1 MVPTKNISNV
11 KIAAPILN
19 LMVDNPYMEKVL
31 IKNIYPQWKGENI
44 EELKEHRENPYRI
57 RIGTPNM
64 DEKMKADRVYFF
76 QSYLSYNPVTKE
88 IEKRSLTSHRI
99 TERVYIGKQSL
110 EEKTFRD
117 YSLFVNGAVLVKDII
132 SIDTRE
138 SILQTIKQL
147 QTQVDSL
154 TKEVSSLK
162 LQLQKQTIYNQ

>member
-1 MVPTKNISNV
+1 MIPTKNISNT
-11 KIAAPILN
+11 KINAPILN
-19 LMVDNPYMEKVL
+19 LMMDNPYVEKVH
-31 IKNIYPQWKGENI
+31 IKSIYPQWKGENI
-44 EELKEHRENPYRI
+44 EELKQHRDNPYRI

-64 DEKMKADRVYFF
+64 DEKMKSDHVYFF

-110 EEKTFRD
+110 EEKTFRE
-117 YSLFVNGAVLVKDII
+117 YSLFVNGTVLVKDLI

-138 SILQTIKQL
+138 SILHTVRQL
-147 QTQVDSL
+147 QSQVDAL